1 MLSGVLH
8 TIGDTPLVTFDRLRP
23 GEAFR
28 IHGKLESFN
37 PSGSIKDRTSLQII
51 EASIA
56 CGQIGPQTTVVE
68 SSSGNFGIGLAQ
80 VCLYHGLRFI
90 CVVDPKITPQNANIL
105 RAYRAELDI
114 VTAPDPASN
123 EFLPA
128 RLKRVRELCDSIP
141 DSFWPNQYAN
151 LDNPAAHRATMR
163 EIVEQ
168 LGKAPDYLL
177 CATGTTGSLRGCA
190 EYLREIG
197 AATKVVAVDA
207 VGSVIFGDQPRKRLI
222 PGHGAALV
230 PKLLDPSL
238 VSQVV
243 RVTDM
248 ECVIGCHNLLEREA
262 LLAGGSS
269 GAIVSAL
276 EKISGEIPAGA
287 DVVLLL
293 PDRGDRYLDSIYCDV
308 WVERNLGSPTL
319 RSTTET
325 KPDLHYA

>member
-1 MLSGVLH
+1 MLSGVLT
-8 TIGDTPLVTFDRLRP
+8 TIGGTPLVKFDRLRP
-23 GEAFR
+23 TAAFR
-28 IHGKLESFN
+28 IHAKLESFN

-56 CGQIGPQTTVVE
+56 SGKIGAGTTVVE

-80 VCLYHGLRFI
+80 ICLYHGLRFI

-114 VTAPDPASN
+114 VAAPDPVSN

-128 RLKRVRELCDSIP
+128 RLKRVHELCESIP

-151 LDNPAAHRATMR
+151 LDNPAAHRQTMR
-163 EIVEQ
+163 EIIEQ

-197 AATKVVAVDA
+197 ADTKVVAVDA
-207 VGSVIFGDQPRKRLI
+207 VGSVIFGDQPCKRLI

-230 PKLLDPSL
+230 PKLLDTSL

-262 LLAGGSS
+262 VLAGGSS

-276 EKISGEIPAGA
+276 EKIRDEIPDGT

-293 PDRGDRYLDSIYCDV
+293 PDRGDRYLDSIYSDA
-308 WVERNLGSPTL
+308 WVETNLGSPTPRTPL
-319 RSTTET
+319 ET
-325 KPDLHYA
+325 KLDLDYA